1 MIKNESGNKTVWKRN
16 LMKFDEKLEFVSR
29 IEGPKWIE
37 NETVTREHLCIAL
50 NGYIYLC
57 VTGDTFSALYE
68 LTTDGQWTE
77 LCHKRSSRFS
87 YIQVGVWHFN
97 FLAHLYSIKTVNFRI
112 CF

>member
-87 YIQVGVWHFN
+87 YIQVGV
-97 FLAHLYSIKTVNFRI
+97 
-112 CF
+112 